1 MKLKK
6 DNTKEKLRGAYY
18 TPLTLAEKMIDFF
31 VKDKNIRSILE
42 PSCGDGVFIWDPKQ
56 AR

>member
-18 TPLTLAEKMIDFF
+18 TPLILAEKMIEFF

-42 PSCGDGVFIWDPKQ
+42 PS
-56 AR
+56 